1 MSRRRAGTLVCLV
14 VILAA
19 AVALRLWALDVGL
32 PNVSARPDERE
43 MLRHTAGFPQGDLNP
58 RWFVYPNF
66 FLYAVWLWEEAV
78 LWVRRLWIETPSY
91 AAMLQLGLSRLL
103 LYGRA
108 FSALVGSATVLL
120 VFAIGR
126 RLGGTAVGL
135 VAAALLATNWLH
147 VRDSHALKTEPL
159 LAAAVVW
166 SLWRLARFVEA
177 PGRGRAALAGFAI
190 GLATACKYP
199 GIFLLGPAW
208 VASAL
213 GSPRRGW
220 RCWLP
225 TRDLVLI
232 AIVALATFLAGCPYI
247 VLDYART
254 LDTASF
260 LGVALYANRPADAA
274 APEAGTIGALLAWL
288 GSRALGYH
296 LTVSLRQGCGL
307 AFALATPL
315 ALIATARTRRPF
327 FVLATTFG
335 VLWLAIAGLSPVHLA
350 RYFTPL
356 VPTLCLCVAAWLV
369 GLGRHAPAHLRSTA
383 LAAVTLL
390 VCAEPLARSVAA
402 NRVGAETDTRVL
414 ATEWMAKHIPRTAV
428 VAQLGSAIV
437 PLIGD
442 PELPPGVKRVLPAPG
457 DTDLDHLHVTNLTTH
472 EHVLPFSQLDSA
484 QMAAL
489 TPRLQQ
495 LAEFSPW
502 RDGPAGEFERED
514 AYYVP
519 FYDFAGVVR
528 PGPLVRIYAV
538 RKLPP
543 ATDRAAESRLDTT
556 SWVDVRSR

>member
-1 MSRRRAGTLVCLV
+1 VSRSRVGTLVCLV
-14 VILAA
+14 VLVAA
-19 AVALRLWALDVGL
+19 AVVLRVWALDLGL
-32 PNVSARPDERE
+32 PNVAARPDERE

-78 LWVRRLWIETPSY
+78 LRVRGLWIETPSY
-91 AAMLQLGLSRLL
+91 SVMLQLGLPRLL

-126 RLGGTAVGL
+126 RLGGTSLGL
-135 VAAALLATNWLH
+135 VAAALLAVNWLH

-166 SLWRLARFVEA
+166 SLWRLARFVEV
-177 PGRGRAALAGFAI
+177 PGPRRAALAGVAI
-190 GLATACKYP
+190 GIATACKYP

-213 GSPRRGW
+213 VSPRPGW
-220 RCWLP
+220 RRWLP
-225 TRDLVLI
+225 SRELVLI
-232 AIVALATFLAGCPYI
+232 ASVALATFLAACPYI

-260 LGVALYANRPADAA
+260 LSVALYANRPEHAA
-274 APEAGTIGALLAWL
+274 AADTGMLGPLRAWL

-296 LTVSLRQGCGL
+296 VTVSLRWGCGL

-327 FVLATTFG
+327 FILATAFSG
-335 VLWLAIAGLSPVHLA
+335 LWLAIAGLSPVHLA

-356 VPTLCLCVAAWLV
+356 VPTLCLCVAAWVV
-369 GLGRHAPAHLRSTA
+369 GLARHPPAKVRPA
-383 LAAVTLL
+383 VLAAVTLL
-390 VCAEPLARSVAA
+390 LCAEPLARSVAA

-414 ATEWMAKHIPRTAV
+414 ATEWMAKNLPRTAV
-428 VAQLGSAIV
+428 VAQLGSAII

-457 DTDLDHLHVTNLTTH
+457 DTDLDHLHVTHVTTH
-472 EHVLPFSQLDSA
+472 EHVLPFSRLDPA
-484 QMAAL
+484 QMAAVA
-489 TPRLQQ
+489 PRLEQ

-502 RDGPAGEFERED
+502 RDGPAGAFERED

-519 FYDFAGVVR
+519 FYDFAGVER
-528 PGPLVRIYAV
+528 PGPLVRVYAV
-538 RKLPP
+538 RKPL
-543 ATDRAAESRLDTT
+543 AAIERAAVTDRPLSAD
-556 SWVDVRSR
+556 